1 MRRLSE
7 TSNYSPTEFMRARRP
22 ELFSDSTVHKEPL
35 LTPEV
40 FEYHLDTLTNRKQE
54 TEFEYFCRRLAEK
67 EICPNLIPQTGP
79 TGGGDSKVDSE
90 TYPVADAISLRWY
103 EGIGREASQERW
115 AFAFS
120 AKKEW
125 RQKAESDVAK
135 IVETERGY
143 KLIYFITNQFVSDK
157 KRSDVEDSLRK
168 KYGIDVRILD
178 RSWIMKSVFE
188 KNSVALAIES
198 LSLTQFEEKQY
209 VRTGPRDAEV
219 QRELE
224 ALEAR
229 ISDSARYVGVEYQ
242 LAEDCL
248 QSALLARQLGAP
260 RVEVEGRFQRA
271 DRIAERVQ
279 HRQQIFRVIYAKA
292 WTAYWW
298 YEDFD
303 ELSRLYDQAEKL
315 AINSEQA
322 DDLES
327 LANLWT
333 IMSSAI
339 DAGEL
344 NPIDTQFSAR
354 TKILQASLDRLLADS
369 RRPNNALQAR
379 TTLVLMKLASAVIRS
394 PEIRESVFKE
404 IDDVLEESEGLGS
417 YPVEPLANIIR
428 EVGQYIVDSPSY
440 EALFEHLIL
449 VMERRA
455 SEAAAGKALLERG
468 IQKLQGHKNYDAIRL
483 LGRAQQKL
491 GMDEYRSECITAL
504 AICGSAYEAAGLLW
518 AARANLLAA
527 ANLAFAE
534 FTARGGLVPQALTC
548 LRRLVW
554 IEIQLGRIPCVLA
567 WVELMSWVAHQ
578 LIIEDDLR
586 ESYEK
591 ERSQQDM
598 VLSILLLK
606 TEFLELKWLDF
617 LPQVLERLGFDI
629 SWMTLLYA
637 LGYEDRLQSEK
648 LIPKDQDQ
656 EATRSFF
663 LKCLN
668 QPAAKDIPDRPELM
682 YGQKVQFS
690 SVILGCEIVV
700 ESPNNLTSIYLS
712 ETVLGVLEA
721 FMATSINERVFP
733 HRSAFRLVVKPSRFD
748 SELPE
753 YRFDLPGTNVDLEIK
768 HANELRY
775 HTKEERQKFRSWLIE
790 LLSQIIGRVFIVSD
804 ASEYLELVGESGLHR
819 ALDFSEISIVV
830 ENILGQ
836 RPKIRLS
843 DWESNGISE
852 RFPINRREAWNEGFQ
867 AESGKEAV
875 SIFDRISKDEPTE
888 EMLSLDQLKHRD
900 IRVSTLINQSL
911 WNKAG
916 WKATAYPYFPDSD
929 QPPFMALGF
938 SDVEAGKAIFDE
950 WRKQLGKIDYED
962 RLRVSIITG
971 VDKRKPFSY
980 KVVIG
985 VDPKL
990 KENDEP
996 KLQYLISRVH
1006 RMDPLDHVNLGR
1018 FLTRLKQTGWYVL
1031 LPLPYKDEFSISV
1044 PLWESGI
1051 AKSKINIREAWQI
1064 GAHDP
1069 DVIALRAD
1077 DDPVIPDGVD
1087 NPPVLDAL
1095 KKWVNS

>member
-1 MRRLSE
+1 MRRVFE
-7 TSNYSPTEFMRARRP
+7 TSNYSPSEFMRARHP
-22 ELFSDSTVHKEPL
+22 GLFSDSTVHKEPL

-54 TEFEYFCRRLAEK
+54 TEFEYFCRRLSEK

-103 EGIGREASQERW
+103 EGIGRESSQERW

-120 AKKEW
+120 AKKKW

-135 IVETERGY
+135 IIETERGY
-143 KLIYFITNQFVSDK
+143 KLIFFITNQFVRDK
-157 KRSDVEDSLRK
+157 TRSDVEDALRK
-168 KYGIDVRILD
+168 KHGVDVRVLD

-188 KNSVALAIES
+188 NNRVVLAIES

-209 VRTGPRDAEV
+209 VQTGPRDAEV
-219 QRELE
+219 QIELE
-224 ALEAR
+224 VLETQIA
-229 ISDSARYVGVEYQ
+229 DPARYIGVKYQ

-260 RVEVEGRFQRA
+260 RVEVEGRLQRA
-271 DRIAERVQ
+271 ERIAERVQ
-279 HRQQIFRVIYAKA
+279 HRQQLFRIIYAKA

-303 ELSRLYDQAEKL
+303 ELNRLYDQAEKL
-315 AINSEQA
+315 AISSEQA

-339 DAGEL
+339 DAGKL
-344 NPIDTQFSAR
+344 NSTDTQFIAR
-354 TKILQASLDRLLADS
+354 TKTLQTSLDRLLGDP

-379 TTLVLMKLASAVIRS
+379 TTLVLMKLASAVIRN
-394 PEIRESVFKE
+394 PETRESVFKE
-404 IDDVLEESEGLGS
+404 IDDVLRESEGLGL

-440 EALFEHLIL
+440 EALFEHLISA
-449 VMERRA
+449 MEHRA
-455 SEAAAGKALLERG
+455 SEAEAGKALLERG
-468 IQKLQGHKNYDAIRL
+468 IQKLEGHKNYDAIRL

-491 GMDEYRSECITAL
+491 GMDEYRSEWITAL

-534 FTARGGLVPQALTC
+534 FTARGVLVPQALTC

-554 IEIQLGRIPCVLA
+554 IELQLGRIPCVLA
-567 WVELMSWVAHQ
+567 WVELMSWVAHH
-578 LIIEDDLR
+578 LMIEGDRRDT
-586 ESYEK
+586 YEK

-617 LPQVLERLGFDI
+617 LPTVLEGLRFDI
-629 SWMTLLYA
+629 SWMALLYA
-637 LGYEDRLQSEK
+637 LGYEDRLRSEK
-648 LIPKDQDQ
+648 VIPRDQDQ
-656 EATRSFF
+656 ESTRSLF
-663 LKCLN
+663 LKCLQ
-668 QPAAKDIPDRPELM
+668 QPAAKDVPDRPELM
-682 YGQKVQFS
+682 YGQKVRFS
-690 SVILGCEIVV
+690 SIILGCEIVV

-712 ETVLGVLEA
+712 ETILGVLEA
-721 FMATSINERVFP
+721 FMATSINEGVFP
-733 HRSAFRLVVKPSRFD
+733 HRSSFRIVIGPSRFRND
-748 SELPE
+748 LPE
-753 YRFDLPGTNVDLEIK
+753 YRFDLSGTDGDLEIR
-768 HANELRY
+768 HADELRY
-775 HTKEERQKFRSWLIE
+775 HTKLERQEFRSWLME
-790 LLSQIIGRVFIVSD
+790 LLSRIIAHVFIIRD
-804 ASEYLELVGESGLHR
+804 ANEYFERLGKAGFHR

-843 DWESNGISE
+843 DWESEGINE
-852 RFPINRREAWNEGFQ
+852 RFPINRQEAWNEGFQ
-867 AESGKEAV
+867 ENVEERT
-875 SIFDRISKDEPTE
+875 SIFDRFGEDEAPE
-888 EMLSLDQLKHRD
+888 DVLGLDQLKHRD
-900 IRVSTLINQSL
+900 IKVFTLINQSL
-911 WNKAG
+911 WNNAG
-916 WKATAYPYFPDSD
+916 WKATAYPYFPDSN

-938 SDVEAGKAIFDE
+938 SDAEAGKAIFDE
-950 WRKQLGKIDYED
+950 WRKQLGKIDHED
-962 RLRVSIITG
+962 RLRISIITG
-971 VDKRKPFSY
+971 VDKSKPFSY
-980 KVVIG
+980 SVVIG

-990 KENDEP
+990 KENDEH
-996 KLQYLISRVH
+996 KLQYLISRTH
-1006 RMDPLDHVNLGR
+1006 RMDPPDHVNLNR
-1018 FLTRLKQTGWYVL
+1018 FLTKLKKTGWYVL
-1031 LPLPYKDEFSISV
+1031 LPLHYKDESSISE
-1044 PLWESGI
+1044 PFWGSGI

-1064 GAHDP
+1064 GPNDP
-1069 DVIALRAD
+1069 DLVALRAAD
-1077 DDPVIPDGVD
+1077 HPVIPVGVE
-1087 NPPVLDAL
+1087 NPPILSAV
-1095 KKWVNS
+1095 KKWANS